1 VKKNKAKP
9 MKKNN
14 IIEIKD
20 LDFSYESNMPV
31 LENVN
36 LTFSELESAC
46 IVGPNGGGKSTL
58 LYLLLGLLKPTRGS
72 IEIFGK
78 SPIEARVDI
87 GYMPQYIH
95 LDTEFPICVSEVV
108 LMGRLHH
115 GFWGRYTRK
124 DREVAMEAMSEM
136 SVEHLAKRHFSELSG
151 GQRQRVLIARALT
164 CNPKLLLLDEPTANI
179 DPGMQEQFYEIL
191 YKLNQRMSILTVSH
205 DLGFVSDKINS
216 VICVNRNVQVHP
228 TNALDGNMITDMYG
242 YDVNLIRHDYRCD
255 HKHDHGGCNHA

>member
-1 VKKNKAKP
+1 

-20 LDFSYESNMPV
+20 LYFSYESNMPV

-36 LTFSELESAC
+36 LTFCELESAC

-58 LYLLLGLLKPTRGS
+58 LYLILGLLKPIRGS
-72 IEIFGK
+72 ITIFGE
-78 SPIEARVDI
+78 SPLDARGKI
-87 GYMPQYIH
+87 GYMPQYIQ
-95 LDTEFPICVSEVV
+95 LDNQFPICVSEVV
-108 LMGRLHH
+108 LMGRLQN
-115 GFWGRYTRK
+115 GFWGRYSKK
-124 DREVAMEAMSEM
+124 DREVAMETMTEM
-136 SVEHLAKRHFSELSG
+136 SVEHLAKRQFSELSG

-216 VICVNRNVQVHP
+216 VICVNRGVQVHP

-242 YDVNLIRHDYRCD
+242 YDINLIRHDYRCD
-255 HKHDHGGCNHA
+255 HEHKPGGCSHA

>member
-1 VKKNKAKP
+1 

-36 LTFSELESAC
+36 LTFCELESAC

-58 LYLLLGLLKPTRGS
+58 LYLILGLLKPSRGS
-72 IEIFGK
+72 ITIFGE
-78 SPIEARVDI
+78 SPVEARSKI
-87 GYMPQYIH
+87 GYMPQYIQ
-95 LDTEFPICVSEVV
+95 LDNQFPICVFEVV
-108 LMGRLHH
+108 LMGRLRN
-115 GFWGRYTRK
+115 GFWGRYSKK
-124 DREVAMEAMSEM
+124 DHEVAMEAMSEM
-136 SVEHLAKRHFSELSG
+136 SVEHLAKRQFSELSG

-216 VICVNRNVQVHP
+216 VICVNRGVQVHP

-255 HKHDHGGCNHA
+255 HEHDHGGCNHA

>member
-1 VKKNKAKP
+1 

-20 LDFSYESNMPV
+20 LGFSYENNLPV

-36 LTFSELESAC
+36 LTFNELEAAC
-46 IVGPNGGGKSTL
+46 IVGPNGGGKTTL
-58 LYLLLGLLKPTRGS
+58 LYLLLGLLKPNKGS
-72 IEIFGK
+72 IRVFGK
-78 SPIEARVDI
+78 DPIEARSDI
-87 GYMPQYIH
+87 GYMPQYIN
-95 LDTEFPICVSEVV
+95 LDTEFPISVIEVV
-108 LMGRLHH
+108 LMGRLRKS
-115 GFWGRYTRK
+115 FWGRYSSR
-124 DREVAMEAMSEM
+124 DREVAMNAMNEM
-136 SVEHLAKRHFSELSG
+136 SIEHLAKRQFSELSG

-216 VICVNRNVQVHP
+216 VICVNRTVQVHP
-228 TNALDGNMITDMYG
+228 TNVLDGNIITDIYG

-255 HKHDHGGCNHA
+255 HKHAQGGCNHA

>member
-1 VKKNKAKP
+1 
-9 MKKNN
+9 MKTNN

-20 LDFSYESNMPV
+20 LNFSYEKNMPV

-36 LTFSELESAC
+36 LTFCELESAC

-58 LYLLLGLLKPTRGS
+58 LYLILGLLKPTSGS
-72 IEIFGK
+72 ITIFGK
-78 SPIEARVDI
+78 SPIDARSQI
-87 GYMPQYIH
+87 GYMPQYIQ
-95 LDTEFPICVSEVV
+95 LDNQFPICVSEVV
-108 LMGRLHH
+108 LMGRLRN
-115 GFWGRYTRK
+115 GFWGRYSKK
-124 DREVAMEAMSEM
+124 DREVAMVAMSEM
-136 SVEHLAKRHFSELSG
+136 SIEHLARRQFSELSG

-164 CNPKLLLLDEPTANI
+164 CSPKLLLLDEPTANI

-216 VICVNRNVQVHP
+216 VICVNRGVQVHP

-255 HKHDHGGCNHA
+255 HKHKQGGCDHA

>member
-1 VKKNKAKP
+1 MP
-9 MKKNN
+9 KNN
-14 IIEIKD
+14 IIEIED
-20 LDFSYESNMPV
+20 LDFSYENNVPV

-36 LTFSELESAC
+36 LSFRELESAC

-72 IEIFGK
+72 IKVFGK
-78 SPIEARVDI
+78 SPVEARSDI
-87 GYMPQYIH
+87 GYMPQYIN
-95 LDTEFPICVSEVV
+95 LDQEFPICVSEVV
-108 LMGRLHH
+108 LMGRLRG
-115 GFWGRYTRK
+115 GFWGAYSRD
-124 DREVAMEAMSEM
+124 DREVALKAMTEM
-136 SVEHLAKRHFSELSG
+136 SVEHLAKRQFSELSG

-164 CNPKLLLLDEPTANI
+164 CNPKLLLLDEPTANV

-205 DLGFVSDKINS
+205 DLGFVSDKIDS
-216 VICVNRNVQVHP
+216 VICVNRTVQVHP

-255 HKHDHGGCNHA
+255 HEHQHGGCAHA

>member
-1 VKKNKAKP
+1 

-14 IIEIKD
+14 IIEIEN
-20 LDFSYESNMPV
+20 LDFSYEKNMPV
-31 LENVN
+31 LENIN
-36 LTFSELESAC
+36 LTFCELESAC

-58 LYLLLGLLKPTRGS
+58 LYLILGMLKPTNGS
-72 IEIFGK
+72 ITIFGK
-78 SPIEARVDI
+78 SPIDARDQI
-87 GYMPQYIH
+87 GYMPQYIQ
-95 LDTEFPICVSEVV
+95 LDNQFPICVSEVV
-108 LMGRLHH
+108 LMGRLRSN
-115 GFWGRYTRK
+115 FWGRYSK
-124 DREVAMEAMSEM
+124 NDHDVAMNAMNEL
-136 SVEHLAKRHFSELSG
+136 SVEHLAKRQFSELSG

-228 TNALDGNMITDMYG
+228 TNALDGNIITDIYG

-255 HKHDHGGCNHA
+255 HGHEHRGHQHV

>member
-1 VKKNKAKP
+1 

-36 LTFSELESAC
+36 LTFCELESAC

-58 LYLLLGLLKPTRGS
+58 LYLILGLLKPSRGS
-72 IEIFGK
+72 ITIFGE
-78 SPIEARVDI
+78 SPVEARSKI
-87 GYMPQYIH
+87 GYMPQYIQ
-95 LDTEFPICVSEVV
+95 LDNQFPICVSEVV
-108 LMGRLHH
+108 LMGRLRN
-115 GFWGRYTRK
+115 GFWGRYSKK
-124 DREVAMEAMSEM
+124 DHEVAMETMSEM
-136 SVEHLAKRHFSELSG
+136 SVEHLAKRQFSELSG

-216 VICVNRNVQVHP
+216 VICVNREVQVHP

-255 HKHDHGGCNHA
+255 HEHDHGGNNHA